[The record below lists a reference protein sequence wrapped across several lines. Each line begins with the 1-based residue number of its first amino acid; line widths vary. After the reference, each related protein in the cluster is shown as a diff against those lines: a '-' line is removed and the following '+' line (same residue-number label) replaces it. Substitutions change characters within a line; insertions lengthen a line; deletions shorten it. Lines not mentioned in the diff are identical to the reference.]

1 MNVDNTKRRCYSS
14 CPRKYYYEHIKN
26 LRPLYGST
34 ALRYGITWHTIVE
47 NYYSTIKE
55 KGWVAR
61 PEAITNAILAGKK
74 AWETETQKFSFY
86 TDYRTLE
93 NCLSAFMGY
102 LDNYK
107 DDIEFLKVIDVETKF
122 EIPITPEI
130 EFVGKIDGTVELNGA
145 LWLMEHKTT
154 GIPIDKQLKTLLR
167 DPQLI
172 GYFFAG
178 RELHSSHVEGVL
190 IPMLHTSA
198 SKSKTTGLYGN
209 PRIEYRRSPQIFTDD
224 DIQLW
229 RQSFIW
235 TANQLSYSIENNFWP
250 MQLDSCYHFG
260 ACGFTALCEQGNIPL
275 DSINTSNYTT
285 VEHWNVLKEN

>member
-1 MNVDNTKRRCYSS
+1 
-14 CPRKYYYEHIKN
+14 
-26 LRPLYGST
+26 
-34 ALRYGITWHTIVE
+34 
-47 NYYSTIKE
+47 
-55 KGWVAR
+55 
-61 PEAITNAILAGKK
+61 
-74 AWETETQKFSFY
+74 
-86 TDYRTLE
+86 
-93 NCLSAFMGY
+93 MGY

-154 GIPIDKQLKTLLR
+154 GMPIDKQLKTLLR

-198 SKSKTTGLYGN
+198 SKSKTTGLYGK
-209 PRIEYRRSPQIFTDD
+209 PKIEYRRSPQIFTDD

-235 TANQLSYSIENNFWP
+235 TANQLRYSIENNFWP